1 MALAKL
7 RGKGQI
13 TIPAPIREDLQLREN
28 TVLTVN
34 KIGEAII
41 LTQKPSTFEKIADEF
56 SSAAKTKGIT
66 LDDLL
71 KDLKKL
77 RKK

>member
-7 RGKGQI
+7 REKGQI
-13 TIPAPIREDLQLREN
+13 TIPAPIREDLQLGEN
-28 TVLTVN
+28 TLLTVN

-41 LTQKPSTFEKIADEF
+41 LTEKPSKFEKIAEEF

-66 LDDLL
+66 LDGLL

-77 RKK
+77 RKQ